1 MAITRIH
8 GAPPLGP
15 APIVEA
21 RDNAMTKLVEEVKV
35 EESENHLSEETK
47 VHVLTWL

>member
-1 MAITRIH
+1 MAISKIH

-15 APIVEA
+15 TPAVEA
-21 RDNAMTKLVEEVKV
+21 KDKAVTQLVEEVKV

-47 VHVLTWL
+47 VLTCL